1 MPGPSSA
8 PRASQRTVRR
18 NTARRS
24 TARRLVPGVL
34 VGALMG
40 LLVGTGCS
48 SDDRPA
54 VAAATTQRGGPPD
67 ELPRMLN
74 AELPFRYPPALYAQK
89 AQANVLLRL
98 FVDSLGAVVRD
109 STMVVEPSGS
119 PQLDS
124 AAVTGATELTFA
136 PARRNGAAVGTLVLL
151 PVHFR
156 HPDAP
161 PFPGDSGA
169 AGPAPRGATDPAGG
183 RPRP

>member
-1 MPGPSSA
+1 PVRSSTGRPGG
-8 PRASQRTVRR
+8 
-18 NTARRS
+18 ARRRA
-24 TARRLVPGVL
+24 ARRIALDVLLGVL
-34 VGALMG
+34 LGAL
-40 LLVGTGCS
+40 VGSGCS

-54 VAAATTQRGGPPD
+54 ASAVTTQRGGPPD

-98 FVDSLGAVVRD
+98 FVDSLGVVVRD

-136 PARRNGAAVGTLVLL
+136 PARRDGAAVGTMVLL

-156 HPDAP
+156 HPEAP
-161 PFPGDSGA
+161 PLPGDPGA
-169 AGPAPRGATDPAGG
+169 AGAATRGTTDSTGG

>member
-18 NTARRS
+18 STAHLR
-24 TARRLVPGVL
+24 TARRLALGVLLGAL
-34 VGALMG
+34 VGA
-40 LLVGTGCS
+40 GCS
-48 SDDRPA
+48 GDDRPA
-54 VAAATTQRGGPPD
+54 VAAATTQRGALPD

-98 FVDSLGAVVRD
+98 FVDSLGVVVRD

-136 PARRNGAAVGTLVLL
+136 PARRGGVAVGTMVLL

-161 PFPGDSGA
+161 PLPGDSGA
-169 AGPAPRGATDPAGG
+169 AGPATRGATDSAGG